1 MRNQLKI
8 SRYTPKKAMKTLFFF
23 SLGMILAFLVLS
35 NQNDVRNFTQ
45 DFYSSSHADR
55 NDIEKNYN
63 PGDDERFSKEERDY
77 FKEIALSSE
86 YSDRDKGEVC
96 RWKSD
101 MNIYVTGQ
109 QSEELMNELNRIVD
123 ELNDLIDPININIV
137 NDRSESNYIIL
148 FGSQDQY
155 NELEP
160 GQEEFI
166 EKNWGLFVVNGG
178 TDIKEGTMYVDIYR
192 CESLD
197 GQKHLLREE
206 LTQSL
211 GLFND
216 SYKYDNSI
224 FQQRWTETTEYAPID
239 RQLIKMLYNY

>member
-1 MRNQLKI
+1 MRNQIKI

-23 SLGMILAFLVLS
+23 FIGLVLAFLVLS

-45 DFYSSSHADR
+45 DFYTSSH
-55 NDIEKNYN
+55 NEIEKNYN
-63 PGDDERFSKEERDY
+63 PADDERFSKEERDY
-77 FKEIALSSE
+77 FKEIALSTEFSTQ
-86 YSDRDKGEVC
+86 DKGEIC
-96 RWKSD
+96 RWKND
-101 MNIYVTGQ
+101 MNIFVAGEKP
-109 QSEELMNELNRIVD
+109 EELMNELNRIVE

-137 NDRSESNYIIL
+137 SNRSKSNYTIL
-148 FGSQDQY
+148 FGSQHQY
-155 NELEP
+155 NKLEP
-160 GQEEFI
+160 GNKTLVEQ
-166 EKNWGLFVVNGG
+166 NWGLFVVNGG
-178 TDIKEGTMYVDIYR
+178 TEINEGTMYVDIYR

-216 SYKYDNSI
+216 SYKYDDSI

-239 RQLIKMLYNY
+239 RQLIKMLYNFD